1 MQSLH
6 VSRVFE
12 ADAATVFDVISDHAG
27 YASLPGVRRAWLRRT
42 GDAHRDGVNAE
53 RVLDLGLARIVER
66 ITEYEPGNVLGYRI
80 IESPLPIE
88 HAGARLTFEPL
99 PGPTPRTRVHW
110 RSQLRAST
118 PLVQAP
124 VAFAIARQ
132 MAFAYGVA
140 LRIWARRLR

>member
-1 MQSLH
+1 MQSIH

-27 YASLPGVRRAWLRRT
+27 YASLPGVRRAWLRET
-42 GDAHRDGVNAE
+42 GDNHRDGVNAE

-66 ITEYEPGNVLGYRI
+66 ITEYDPGNALGYQI

-88 HAGARLTFEPL
+88 HLGARLLFETL
-99 PGPTPRTRVHW
+99 PGATPRTRVHW
-110 RSQLRAST
+110 RSQLRART
-118 PLVQAP
+118 PLAQAP
-124 VAFAIARQ
+124 AAFAIARQ
-132 MAFAYGVA
+132 MGFAYGIA

>member
-6 VSRVFE
+6 VSHVFDN
-12 ADAATVFDVISDHAG
+12 DAATVFDVISDHAG
-27 YASLPGVRRAWLRRT
+27 YASLPGVRRAWLRQT
-42 GDAHRDGVNAE
+42 GDDHRDGVNAE

-66 ITEYEPGNVLGYRI
+66 ITEYDPGNALGYRI

-88 HAGARLTFEPL
+88 HLGARLLFERV
-99 PGPTPRTRVHW
+99 PGTAPRTRVHW
-110 RSQLRAST
+110 RSQLRANT
-118 PLVQAP
+118 PLIQAP

-132 MAFAYGVA
+132 MAFAYSVA

>member
-1 MQSLH
+1 MQSIH

-27 YASLPGVRRAWLRRT
+27 YASLPGVRRAWLRQT
-42 GDAHRDGVNAE
+42 GDDHRDGVNAE

-66 ITEYEPGNVLGYRI
+66 ITEYDPGNALGYQI
-80 IESPLPIE
+80 IESPLPIK
-88 HAGARLTFEPL
+88 HLGARLLFETL
-99 PGPTPRTRVHW
+99 PGTTPRTRVHW
-110 RSQLRAST
+110 RSQLRART

-132 MAFAYGVA
+132 MGFAYGIA